1 MPWDARRMIMK
12 EHSEFFVRTI
22 AGFLIFG
29 FLGAMSFVWAE
40 DGVFNSSAIQVT
52 TDRPAYG
59 PGETVRIRVHNR
71 GDADVK
77 LVFPFYVVE
86 RLAVDKWDEITRIS
100 CPCGT
105 ECTDTADQALAP
117 GDTVDFE
124 WNLNEEW
131 CFRGEENRTPAP
143 IGEYR
148 VKVKTATSKE
158 SQDYVAVYSRN
169 FKVE

>member
-1 MPWDARRMIMK
+1 MK
-12 EHSEFFVRTI
+12 KHKKFFVRNT
-22 AGFLIFG
+22 AVFLIFG
-29 FLGAMSFVWAE
+29 FLGAMSLVWAE
-40 DGVFNSSAIQVT
+40 DGGFNSSSIQIT

-59 PGETVRIRVHNR
+59 TGQTVRIRVHNR
-71 GDADVK
+71 GTAEVQ
-77 LVFPFYVVE
+77 LVFPFYAVE
-86 RLAVDKWDEITRIS
+86 RLAVDKWDEISRIT

-105 ECTDTADQALAP
+105 NCTDTADQSLAP
-117 GDTVDFE
+117 GDTADFE

-131 CFRGEENRTPAP
+131 CFRGEENRTPAQ

-148 VKVKTATSKE
+148 VKVKTATSNE